1 MIISITTKTEYTPEW
16 NDNLA
21 DANPIVVEHLT
32 PTMALYNELI
42 QPPTIKMKITT
53 DGKMDGGETDLILD
67 NKKIVR
73 KMVTKIRNMT
83 IEIDG
88 KPIVVNNGADLFGP
102 GMPPVIAGLVDELG
116 TYLQGLLSERSINA
130 KN

>member
-1 MIISITTKTEYTPEW
+1 MTISVNTKTEYTPEW
-16 NDNLA
+16 NDNRD
-21 DANPIVVEHLT
+21 DASPVIVEHLT

-73 KMVTKIRNMT
+73 KMVTKIRNLT
-83 IEIDG
+83 VEIDG
-88 KPIVVNNGADLFGP
+88 KPINVTSGSDLFGP

-116 TYLQGLLSERSINA
+116 TYLQGLLSDRSVNA